1 MTNQP
6 VTRDE
11 RSIAV
16 ENASYRVAYLVMS
29 YGALAIVAYR
39 GFVLQQ
45 QSWDLLALVVLG
57 GATATVYQGSNKVL
71 SRYWVLATVAAV
83 ILAGILALIF
93 ALLRR

>member
-1 MTNQP
+1 MNNQP

-11 RSIAV
+11 RSTAV

-45 QSWDLLALVVLG
+45 SSWDLLALVVLG

-71 SRYWVLATVAAV
+71 SRYWVMATIAAL
-83 ILAGILALIF
+83 ILAVLLGIIFVLI
-93 ALLRR
+93 LR

>member
-1 MTNQP
+1 MNNQP

-11 RSIAV
+11 RSTAV

-45 QSWDLLALVVLG
+45 SSWDLLALVVLG
-57 GATATVYQGSNKVL
+57 GSTATDYQGSNKVL
-71 SRYWVLATVAAV
+71 SRYWVMATIAAL
-83 ILAGILALIF
+83 ILAVLLGIIFVLI
-93 ALLRR
+93 LR

>member
-1 MTNQP
+1 MKDQP

-11 RSIAV
+11 RSTAV

-29 YGALAIVAYR
+29 YGALVIAAYR

-45 QSWDLLALVVLG
+45 SSWDLLALVVLG
-57 GATATVYQGSNKVL
+57 GATATVYQGRNKVL
-71 SRYWVLATVAAV
+71 SRYWVMATIAAL
-83 ILAGILALIF
+83 ILAGVLALVF